1 MNILQYIFSLLP
13 DNSSKKITA
22 KDVRDSFAEM
32 DKKIDQVDLGIT
44 GDAELNTQ
52 PSLTKFERWTAYTA
66 GTYTNFKEL
75 VNGTLTPITIIPEEL
90 DNFDIILSVTNGV
103 AKKNY
108 SKKKDSKTKDW
119 EAKAYLKDIQ
129 VFHKN
134 GIYESSEPT
143 LSTDVPGISLKWKP
157 KVLLDVELD
166 KEGGALSY
174 NRGLGLIKVLDY
186 FVSNSF
192 DYTTIN
198 KADYQ
203 VINGA
208 LKTDNTVE
216 SSGSERTILNIPVS
230 DIERFSFDGWRLRT
244 ITANLGLY
252 CSALGITKDGS
263 VEVIIPAQDKTDT
276 IGRET
281 FEKIIN
287 KYQSVSVS
295 WSYYNDVP
303 AEYPIL
309 KLGKYNSDKLEINAV
324 KNYIDLSKG
333 DIEIL
338 KDLLKNFY
346 NGGVFNL
353 ILDKSKYN
361 ILNAVLQN
369 DNTTISSPWERTIL
383 DIPCVGFSTVDFDGW
398 RVRTAAGNI
407 SLYPTILGIKS
418 DGTKV
423 VLLNSQDNT
432 LPTGKETFKGINIV
446 DYVKLSIAWAYYND
460 VPAEYPIIKL
470 NKPGGVDKI
479 DYVKRYIDE
488 KARAGGLSFK
498 DFGAKCDGV
507 TNDTQAFKDAINY
520 LISIGGGKIYLPPGE
535 MLINQIEIPRIGN
548 PNSFM
553 TIEIYGDYVPTGVY
567 GSVGNIAINRKNS
580 VLKCLDTVFDADK
593 GVIYTTMGTGSPWDF
608 NYMTFVIHDLV
619 VRTSNP
625 STINALNL
633 RLFQQAYVENVNV
646 DNGVYAGQASEP
658 IVRTVGISMPEVNN
672 GAYSYL
678 KNSSVSGFYDG
689 FIFREHTVTSGN
701 IVVNCCKTGAV
712 MGSAFH
718 PIIIERLLVQ
728 KCHRVIEVITRNTGE
743 PSNFDIRQLAI
754 EAASAN
760 TIDPGHEWQLP
771 DTYSVYDDNNKAMG
785 YITYTYHVG
794 GMGEGSFSKSPVG
807 GSKLRIRQLG
817 DLNYV

>member
-1 MNILQYIFSLLP
+1 MTVNSELIETIKASQLPRLDNPNTGDIIHAQGDDLSTTSLQFFIDKINNGYNGTMTTSTSVPNTGYYRYVVINPGTYSNVTPSITVTQNELDENYVYISVKDGVAQKELSKKP
-13 DNSSKKITA
+13 SSKISSWTA
-22 KDVRDSFAEM
+22 KPYV
-32 DKKIDQVDLGIT
+32 LG
-44 GDAELNTQ
+44 EQ
-52 PSLTKFERWTAYTA
+52 
-66 GTYTNFKEL
+66 TYH
-75 VNGTLTPITIIPEEL
+75 NG
-90 DNFDIILSVTNGV
+90 S
-103 AKKNY
+103 
-108 SKKKDSKTKDW
+108 
-119 EAKAYLKDIQ
+119 
-129 VFHKN
+129 
-134 GIYESSEPT
+134 IYEASENT
-143 LSTDVPGISLKWKP
+143 LSTDVPGDSFKWKP
-157 KVLLDVELD
+157 KVWVNLDSED
-166 KEGGALSY
+166 GALSY
-174 NRGLGLIKVLDY
+174 NRGLAMLRALNY
-186 FVSNSF
+186 FIGNS
-192 DYTTIN
+192 YTFSTLN
-198 KADYQ
+198 KADYSIQ
-203 VINGA
+203 NGV
-208 LKTDNTVE
+208 LKPDNTLV
-216 SSGSERTILNIPVS
+216 STGSERTIMNISVIGY
-230 DIERFSFDGWRLRT
+230 DRFIFDGWRVR
-244 ITANLGLY
+244 ANTDNLPLY
-252 CSALGITKDGS
+252 ANIVGIKSDGS
-263 VEVIIPAQDKTDT
+263 TEVILQCQDNSQP
-276 IGRET
+276 IGKET
-281 FEKIIN
+281 FDLDVSKFDYI
-287 KYQSVSVS
+287 SVS
-295 WSYYNDVP
+295 WTYYNDVP
-303 AEYPIL
+303 DQPDL
-309 KLGKYNSDKLEINAV
+309 KIGKFDPNNTTLDSV
-324 KNYIDLSKG
+324 KNYIDASKS
-333 DIEIL
+333 DVETL
-338 KDLLKNFY
+338 KDLLKTFY
-346 NGGVFNL
+346 NNGVFNEV
-353 ILDKSKYN
+353 LDKSKYT
-361 ILNAVLQN
+361 ILSATLKN

-383 DIPCVGFSTVDFDGW
+383 DIPCAGFTSVDFEGW

-446 DYVKLSIAWAYYND
+446 DYVKLSISWAYYSD
-460 VPAEYPIIKL
+460 VPADYPIIKL
-470 NKPGGVDKI
+470 NRPGGIDKL

-488 KARAGGLSFK
+488 KARSGGLSFK

-535 MLINQIEIPRIGN
+535 MLVNQIEIPRIGN

-553 TIEIYGDYVPTGVY
+553 TIEIYGDYVPTGVF

-580 VLKCLDTVFDADK
+580 VIKCLDTVFDPDK
-593 GVIYTTMGTGSPWDF
+593 GVIYTTMGTGSAWDF
-608 NYMTFVIHDLV
+608 NYMTFVVRNIV

-658 IVRTVGISMPEVNN
+658 TFRTVGISMPEVNN
-672 GAYSYL
+672 GAYSFL

-728 KCHRVIEVITRNTGE
+728 KCHRVVEVITRNVGE

-771 DTYSVYDDNNKAMG
+771 DTYSVYDDANKATG

-807 GSKLRIRQLG
+807 GTKLRIRQLG

>member
-1 MNILQYIFSLLP
+1 M
-13 DNSSKKITA
+13 
-22 KDVRDSFAEM
+22 
-32 DKKIDQVDLGIT
+32 VDLGLTNKMVYNKDQI
-44 GDAELNTQ
+44 DAIKLSDLKGEVTTQQTLSELN
-52 PSLTKFERWTAYTA
+52 A
-66 GTYTNFKEL
+66 
-75 VNGTLTPITIIPEEL
+75 
-90 DNFDIILSVTNGV
+90 LSDGI
-103 AKKNY
+103 
-108 SKKKDSKTKDW
+108 W
-119 EAKAYLKDIQ
+119 EAKTDGNYA
-129 VFHKN
+129 N
-134 GIYESSEPT
+134 GLTVKKGFLTRFRKIGTTWTIAIEIEVNIT
-143 LSTDVPGISLKWKP
+143 N
-157 KVLLDVELD
+157 VELD
-166 KEGGALSY
+166 REGGALSY
-174 NRGLGLIKVLDY
+174 NRGLGLLKVLDY

-192 DYTTIN
+192 DYTTLN
-198 KADYQ
+198 KGDYQ
-203 VINGA
+203 VLNGA

-216 SSGSERTILNIPVS
+216 SSGSERTILNIPVA
-230 DIERFSFDGWRLRT
+230 DFERFDYDGWRLRT
-244 ITANLGLY
+244 VTANMGLY
-252 CSALGITKDGS
+252 CSALGITKDGT
-263 VEVIIPAQDKTDT
+263 VEVVIQAQDKSLP
-276 IGRET
+276 IGKEQ
-281 FEKIIN
+281 FNQDIN
-287 KYQSVSVS
+287 KFEFISIS
-295 WSYYNDVP
+295 WTYYSDVP
-303 AEYPIL
+303 DQPIL
-309 KLGKYNSDKLEINAV
+309 KIGKYNSDNLENNAV
-324 KNYIDLSKG
+324 KNYIDLSKT

-353 ILDKSKYN
+353 VLDKSKYT
-361 ILNAVLQN
+361 ILNAVLQS
-369 DNTTISSPWERTIL
+369 DNTIITSPYERTIL
-383 DIPCVGFSTVDFDGW
+383 DIPCVGYSTLDTELW
-398 RVRTAAGNI
+398 RVRTDAAN
-407 SLYPTILGIKS
+407 LQKYPSILGTKG
-418 DGTKV
+418 DGTHV
-423 VLLNSQDNT
+423 VLLSAQDRT
-432 LPTGKETFKGINIV
+432 IPIGKEIFKGIDISQC
-446 DYVKLSIAWAYYND
+446 VKFSIAWAYYND

-498 DFGAKCDGV
+498 DFGAKCDGL

-535 MLINQIEIPRIGN
+535 MLVNQIEIPRIGN

-553 TIEIYGDYVPTGVY
+553 TIEIYGDYTPTGVF

-580 VLKCLDTVFDADK
+580 VIKCLDTIFDADK

-608 NYMTFVIHDLV
+608 NYMTFVVRNIV

-625 STINALNL
+625 STINGLNL
-633 RLFQQAYVENVNV
+633 RLFQQAIVENVNI

-658 IVRTVGISMPEVNN
+658 MVRTSGISMPEVNN

-689 FIFREHTVTSGN
+689 FIFREHTVSSGN

-712 MGSAFH
+712 MASAFH

-728 KCHRVIEVITRNTGE
+728 KCHRQIEVITRNSGE

-794 GMGEGSFSKSPVG
+794 GMGEGGFSKSPVG

-817 DLNYV
+817 DLNYQ

>member
-1 MNILQYIFSLLP
+1 MPNL
-13 DNSSKKITA
+13 
-22 KDVRDSFAEM
+22 V
-32 DKKIDQVDLGIT
+32 G
-44 GDAELNTQ
+44 
-52 PSLTKFERWTAYTA
+52 
-66 GTYTNFKEL
+66 NF
-75 VNGTLTPITIIPEEL
+75 PIEE
-90 DNFDIILSVTNGV
+90 NGV
-103 AKKNY
+103 AKRLPAEVLNNILKSGVSGDLDVVTSEQIPTTGYYKYDIFKAKTYTNVTPNITVSEDDLKNNMVY
-108 SKKKDSKTKDW
+108 GVVYNGVAYKVLSAKPGDKIKDW
-119 EAKAYLKDIQ
+119 QAISYANNSQ
-129 VFHKN
+129 VFKN
-134 GIYESSEPT
+134 GAVYEAPNGA
-143 LSTDVPGISLKWKP
+143 LSTEVPGESIKWIP
-157 KVLLDVELD
+157 KVWVSIDI
-166 KEGGALSY
+166 EGGALSY
-174 NRGLGLIKVLDY
+174 ERGVALIRALNY
-186 FVSNSF
+186 FVGNS
-192 DYTTIN
+192 YTFTTLN
-198 KADYQ
+198 KADYAIQ
-203 VINGA
+203 NGV
-208 LKTDNTVE
+208 LKPDNTLV
-216 SSGSERTILNIPVS
+216 STGSERTIMNISVIGY
-230 DIERFSFDGWRLRT
+230 DRFIFDGWRVRAN
-244 ITANLGLY
+244 TANLPLY
-252 CSALGITKDGS
+252 ANIVGIKSDGS
-263 VEVIIPAQDKTDT
+263 TEVILQCQDNSQP
-276 IGRET
+276 IGKET
-281 FEKIIN
+281 FDLDVSKFDYI
-287 KYQSVSVS
+287 SVS
-295 WSYYNDVP
+295 WTYYNDVP
-303 AEYPIL
+303 DQPDL
-309 KLGKYNSDKLEINAV
+309 KIGKFDPNNTTLDSV
-324 KNYIDLSKG
+324 KNYIDASKS
-333 DIEIL
+333 DVETL
-338 KDLLKNFY
+338 KDLLKTFY
-346 NGGVFNL
+346 NNGVFNEVL
-353 ILDKSKYN
+353 NKSKYT
-361 ILNAVLQN
+361 ILSATLKN

-398 RVRTAAGNI
+398 RVRTTAGNI
-407 SLYPTILGIKS
+407 NLYPTILGIKS

-460 VPAEYPIIKL
+460 VSAEYPIIKL
-470 NKPGGVDKI
+470 NKPGGVDKT
-479 DYVKRYIDE
+479 DYVKQYIDE

-535 MLINQIEIPRIGN
+535 MLVNQIEIPRIGN

-553 TIEIYGDYVPTGVY
+553 TIEIYGDYTPTGVF

-580 VLKCLDTVFDADK
+580 VIKCLDTVFDADK

-608 NYMTFVIHDLV
+608 NYMTFVVRNIV

-658 IVRTVGISMPEVNN
+658 TVRTVGISMPEVNN
-672 GAYSYL
+672 GAYSFL

-728 KCHRVIEVITRNTGE
+728 KCHRVVEVITRNTGE

-771 DTYSVYDDNNKAMG
+771 DTYSVYDDANKATG

-807 GSKLRIRQLG
+807 GTKLRIRQLG

>member
-1 MNILQYIFSLLP
+1 MEVVINVTDENP
-13 DNSSKKITA
+13 KPNTA
-22 KDVRDSFAEM
+22 LVDVGLTNKMVYNKDQ
-32 DKKIDQVDLGIT
+32 IDAIKLSDLKGEVT
-44 GDAELNTQ
+44 TQQTLAELNA
-52 PSLTKFERWTAYTA
+52 LAD
-66 GTYTNFKEL
+66 G
-75 VNGTLTPITIIPEEL
+75 I
-90 DNFDIILSVTNGV
+90 
-103 AKKNY
+103 
-108 SKKKDSKTKDW
+108 W
-119 EAKAYLKDIQ
+119 EAKTDGNYA
-129 VFHKN
+129 N
-134 GIYESSEPT
+134 GLTVKKGFLTRFRKIGTTWTIAIEIEVNIT
-143 LSTDVPGISLKWKP
+143 N
-157 KVLLDVELD
+157 VELD
-166 KEGGALSY
+166 REGGALSY

-216 SSGSERTILNIPVS
+216 SSGSERTILNIPVA
-230 DIERFSFDGWRLRT
+230 DFERFDYDGWRLRT
-244 ITANLGLY
+244 ATANMGLY
-252 CSALGITKDGS
+252 CSALGVTKEGT
-263 VEVIIPAQDKTDT
+263 VEVVIQAQDKNLP
-276 IGRET
+276 IGKEQ
-281 FEKIIN
+281 FNQDIN
-287 KYQSVSVS
+287 KFEFISIS
-295 WSYYNDVP
+295 WTYYSDVP
-303 AEYPIL
+303 DQPIL
-309 KLGKYNSDKLEINAV
+309 KIGKYNSDNLENNAV

-353 ILDKSKYN
+353 VLDKSKYN
-361 ILNAVLQN
+361 VLNAVLQN
-369 DNTTISSPWERTIL
+369 DNTTITSPYERTIL
-383 DIPCVGFSTVDFDGW
+383 DIPCVGYSSIDFEGW
-398 RVRTAAGNI
+398 RVRTETAN
-407 SLYPTILGIKS
+407 LQTYPSILGTKG
-418 DGTKV
+418 DGTHV
-423 VLLNSQDNT
+423 VLLPAQDRT
-432 LPTGKETFKGINIV
+432 IPTGKEMFKGIDISQC
-446 DYVKLSIAWAYYND
+446 VKFSLAYAYYSD
-460 VPAEYPIIKL
+460 VPPEYPIVKL
-470 NKPGGVDKI
+470 NKPGGVDKP